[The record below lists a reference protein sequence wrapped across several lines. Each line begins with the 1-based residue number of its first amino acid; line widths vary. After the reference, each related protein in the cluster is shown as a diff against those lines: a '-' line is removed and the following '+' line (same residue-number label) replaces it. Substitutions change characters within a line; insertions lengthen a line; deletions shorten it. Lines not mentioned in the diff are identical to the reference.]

1 MPLFKLTDIKIKGP
15 GSRGP
20 LAALESPT
28 NQLGYHK
35 YPDNLGQVREVQH
48 FVQFNIF
55 KRNQNDRVDATVLAG
70 KDAYGEVEG
79 RVKSLIESS
88 KNKDVGTIF
97 KEFGGALKDSF
108 SNLNENDVI
117 DPLNKIFSA
126 TNNTLFDGKLL
137 NNRNESV
144 AEVVRLYMPSTVAFQ
159 NPQNYTGAS
168 VTGALGQ
175 NISLLAQAGGSA
187 LNEYKSGNSFG
198 TALQNMSPFA
208 AAVAARLGGSLAGR
222 LGGDAGQAQSLI
234 LAASGAGIINPH
246 LELLYTAPTF
256 RTFQFDFAFYPRSQ
270 REANEVQN
278 IIDCFH
284 FHSLPEFNDKANKAF
299 LVPPS
304 EFEVSFHYGSTIN
317 KNIRSPQRCVLT
329 GVDIDYA
336 PNGFHTYETPDA
348 AGYSQ
353 RGGTGMPV
361 GIRMQLSF
369 QETVILTK
377 ELIRP
382 GKWNAGNESLGSG
395 VGSMDP
401 SFMEDNYE
409 DNAVIGGSDSS
420 DDPTE
425 DYYSS

>member
-137 NNRNESV
+137 S
-144 AEVVRLYMPSTVAFQ
+144 
-159 NPQNYTGAS
+159 
-168 VTGALGQ
+168 
-175 NISLLAQAGGSA
+175 
-187 LNEYKSGNSFG
+187 
-198 TALQNMSPFA
+198 
-208 AAVAARLGGSLAGR
+208 
-222 LGGDAGQAQSLI
+222 
-234 LAASGAGIINPH
+234 
-246 LELLYTAPTF
+246 
-256 RTFQFDFAFYPRSQ
+256 
-270 REANEVQN
+270 
-278 IIDCFH
+278 
-284 FHSLPEFNDKANKAF
+284 
-299 LVPPS
+299 
-304 EFEVSFHYGSTIN
+304 
-317 KNIRSPQRCVLT
+317 
-329 GVDIDYA
+329 
-336 PNGFHTYETPDA
+336 
-348 AGYSQ
+348 
-353 RGGTGMPV
+353 
-361 GIRMQLSF
+361 
-369 QETVILTK
+369 
-377 ELIRP
+377 
-382 GKWNAGNESLGSG
+382 
-395 VGSMDP
+395 
-401 SFMEDNYE
+401 
-409 DNAVIGGSDSS
+409 
-420 DDPTE
+420 
-425 DYYSS
+425 